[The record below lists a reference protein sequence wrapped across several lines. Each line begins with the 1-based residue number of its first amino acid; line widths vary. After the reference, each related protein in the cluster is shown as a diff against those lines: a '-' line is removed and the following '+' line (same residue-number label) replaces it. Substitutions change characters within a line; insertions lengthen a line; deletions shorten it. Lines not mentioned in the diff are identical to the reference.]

1 MRVMTVVEGK
11 IPRTNSLHV
20 FEQLSTPLIFDASVR
35 LRIPT
40 HVAPF
45 GMRSL
50 VKGSRIAGRV
60 LPAQHYGSVD
70 VFLEAMETANKGD
83 VLVIDNHG
91 RKDEACI
98 GDLTVLEAQA
108 AGLSGIVVWGC
119 HRDTPE
125 LVKIGLPV
133 FSYGSCPPGPTT
145 LRTRP
150 RDALVSARFGK
161 FRVRRQD
168 VVFADDD
175 GVLFTSGKHVTKL
188 LATARKISETER
200 RQARKLKEGKTLRD
214 QLKFSKYLKKRSA
227 DLSYTFRKHLRSLG
241 GAIEE

>member
-1 MRVMTVVEGK
+1 MRDMTATGK
-11 IPRTNSLHV
+11 VAKTNSLRN
-20 FEQLSTPLIFDASVR
+20 FKQLSTPLIFDASVR
-35 LRIPT
+35 LGIATR
-40 HVAPF
+40 VAQF

-83 VLVIDNHG
+83 VLVIDNQG

-108 AGLSGIVVWGC
+108 AGLSAVVVWGC

-125 LVKIGLPV
+125 LAKIGLPV

-150 RDALVSARFGK
+150 RAALVSARFGR
-161 FRVRRQD
+161 FRVGRQD

-175 GVLFTSGKHVTKL
+175 GVLFTSGQHTAKL
-188 LATARKISETER
+188 LATARKISKTER
-200 RQARKLKEGKTLRD
+200 KQARKLKDGKTLRD
-214 QLKFSKYLKKRSA
+214 QLEFGKYLKKRSTEP
-227 DLSYTFRKHLRSLG
+227 SYTFRKHLRYLG

>member
-1 MRVMTVVEGK
+1 MRVMTVVERK
-11 IPRTNSLHV
+11 IPKTNSLDV
-20 FEQLSTPLIFDASVR
+20 FEKLSTPLIFDASVR

-91 RKDEACI
+91 RRDEACI

-133 FSYGSCPPGPTT
+133 FSYGSYSPGPTT

-214 QLKFSKYLKKRSA
+214 QLEFSKYLKKRSA
-227 DLSYTFRKHLRSLG
+227 DRSYTFRKHLRSLG

>member
-1 MRVMTVVEGK
+1 M
-11 IPRTNSLHV
+11 TNSLHL
-20 FEQLSTPLIFDASVR
+20 FKQLSTPLIFDASVR
-35 LRIPT
+35 LRIPIQ
-40 HVAPF
+40 VAPF
-45 GMRSL
+45 GIRSL
-50 VKGSRIAGRV
+50 VRNSRIAGRV

-70 VFLEAMETANKGD
+70 VFLEALENADEGD

-91 RKDEACI
+91 GTDEACI

-125 LVKIGLPV
+125 LAKIGFPV
-133 FSYGSCPPGPTT
+133 FSYGSRPPGPT
-145 LRTRP
+145 RIRPRP

-161 FRVRRQD
+161 FRVGRQD

-175 GVLFTSGKHVTKL
+175 GVLFTSGQQVTKI
-188 LATARKISETER
+188 LATAHKISITER
-200 RQARKLKEGKTLRD
+200 RQARKVKRGKTLRD
-214 QLKFSKYLKKRSA
+214 QLEFSKYLKKRSG
-227 DLSYTFRKHLRSLG
+227 DPSYTFCKHLRSLG

>member
-1 MRVMTVVEGK
+1 MRVMTVVERK
-11 IPRTNSLHV
+11 IPKTNSLNV

-35 LRIPT
+35 LCIPT

-45 GMRSL
+45 GTRSL
-50 VKGSRIAGRV
+50 VKGSRIGGRV
-60 LPAQHYGSVD
+60 VPAQHYGSVD

-83 VLVIDNHG
+83 VLVIDNDG
-91 RKDEACI
+91 RRDEACI
-98 GDLTVLEAQA
+98 GDLTVLEARA

-150 RDALVSARFGK
+150 RDPLVSARFGK
-161 FRVRRQD
+161 FRVGRQD